1 MDAEGKT
8 YTINYVADEN
18 GYRAQGDHLPVAP
31 EAAAVPEVKC
41 PWPSFPKSTLFFQLR
56 LTTCLWFAQL
66 CLWPLL
72 LPSVTAITLLIPT
85 ITAMLTPSTDSHSSI
100 RISSYSYTQL

>member
-31 EAAAVPEVKC
+31 EAAAVPEVKV
-41 PWPSFPKSTLFFQLR
+41 PVAIVAQVKTVLPASTYNLPLVRSALPLAAPPAFGYGYNFAYPYNYGYAHTFNGFPF
-56 LTTCLWFAQL
+56 
-66 CLWPLL
+66 
-72 LPSVTAITLLIPT
+72 V
-85 ITAMLTPSTDSHSSI
+85 
-100 RISSYSYTQL
+100 Y